1 MNAENRERGIRRYIP
16 ILAWLPQYQREWLR
30 LDVIAGLTIMA
41 LLVPEG
47 MAYAELAGLP
57 PQTVFYAAPI
67 GLVLY
72 AIFGT
77 SRQLVIVVSSAI
89 AVMSAS
95 IVGGLVP
102 TGSTEFIV
110 MTAALAILAGIV
122 AVLAG
127 LLRLGRIAQFFSESV
142 LMGFVSGLA
151 LVIMIKQVPKLFG
164 LEPVEGNFWERVIE
178 LVRELPET
186 HLITLAVG
194 LSSLVL
200 MIIIERRFKRIPAAV
215 IVLIYGIAVVSIFN
229 LAAQGVH
236 IVGEIPSGLAP
247 PKLPDIGLEQLA
259 ILIPGA
265 LAITLVIFSEA
276 IGPDRSFASKH
287 HYEID
292 ENQELIGIGAAN
304 IGAGLFQGLPIG
316 ASLSN
321 SAASDAAGGKTQV
334 AGIVAALATIL
345 VALFLTPLFFNLPEA
360 ALAAI
365 VIVAVSGMFKFGE
378 FRRLYQLRKGDFWLA
393 VITFLCVL
401 TFDEVLAGLL
411 IGVLLS
417 LFALIWR
424 TSSAKLSV
432 LGRIPGTVTYRSTAY
447 HPDAI
452 QDPGLLI
459 ARPDEELFFANA
471 ASLRKAIRR
480 RIAASEIPIR
490 TTILDLEMT
499 NELDVPGTEMLA
511 QLYEEHEAVDIQ
523 FKLVG
528 IHAPVRNMLDA
539 SGLSEKIGPENIY
552 PTVLEAVLAYAAD
565 HLDEITADDIE
576 TFIDRIDALTE
587 FFVFASDHVG
597 EEHQEKLRSAIG
609 RLEQAHSRL
618 ESKNNQ
624 T

>member
-1 MNAENRERGIRRYIP
+1 MIAEKQETGIRRYIP
-16 ILAWLPQYQREWLR
+16 ILAWLPKYQSKWLQP
-30 LDVIAGLTIMA
+30 DIIAGLTIMA

-47 MAYAELAGLP
+47 MAYAQLAGMP

-77 SRQLVIVVSSAI
+77 SRQLVIVVSSAV

-102 TGSTEFIV
+102 AGSAEFIA

-122 AVLAG
+122 ATLAG

-142 LMGFVSGLA
+142 LTGFVSGLA

-164 LEPVEGNFWERVIE
+164 LEPVEGNFWHRVIE
-178 LVRELPET
+178 LVGELPET
-186 HLITLAVG
+186 HLLTLGIG

-200 MIIIERRFKRIPAAV
+200 MIFLERRFKRIPAAL
-215 IVLIYGIAVVSIFN
+215 IILIYGIGIVSVFN

-236 IVGEIPSGLAP
+236 IVGEIPSGIAP
-247 PKLPDIGLEQLA
+247 PRLPDIGLEELA
-259 ILIPGA
+259 LLIPGA
-265 LAITLVIFSEA
+265 FAITLVIFSEA

-321 SAASDAAGGKTQV
+321 SAASDAAGGRTQV

-345 VALFLTPLFFNLPEA
+345 VALFLTPMFFNLPEA

-365 VIVAVSGMFKFGE
+365 VIVAVSGMVKIGQ
-378 FRRLYQLRKGDFWLA
+378 FRRLYRLRKGDFWLA

-401 TFDEVLAGLL
+401 TFEEVLAGLL

-424 TSSAKLSV
+424 TSEPKLSV
-432 LGRIPGTVTYRSTAY
+432 LGRIPGTVAFRSTSY

-459 ARPDEELFFANA
+459 VRPDEEVIFANA
-471 ASLRKAIRR
+471 ASIRKAIRR
-480 RIAASEIPIR
+480 RIAASETPIR
-490 TTILDLEMT
+490 TTVLDLEMT
-499 NELDVPGTEMLA
+499 NDLDVPSTEMLDK
-511 QLYEEHEAVDIQ
+511 LHKEHEAVKIQ

-528 IHAPVRNMLDA
+528 LHEPVNKMLDT
-539 SGLSEKIGPENIY
+539 SGVSERIGAENIY
-552 PTVLEAVLAYAAD
+552 PTVLEAVLAYASE
-565 HLDEITADDIE
+565 HLVEISADDIE

-587 FFVFASDHVG
+587 FLTFASEHVS
-597 EEHQEKLRSAIG
+597 EEHQAKLEQAIDRLEGARG
-609 RLEQAHSRL
+609 RLESDSSEA
-618 ESKNNQ
+618 
-624 T
+624 

>member
-1 MNAENRERGIRRYIP
+1 M
-16 ILAWLPQYQREWLR
+16 
-30 LDVIAGLTIMA
+30 
-41 LLVPEG
+41 
-47 MAYAELAGLP
+47 
-57 PQTVFYAAPI
+57 
-67 GLVLY
+67 
-72 AIFGT
+72 
-77 SRQLVIVVSSAI
+77 
-89 AVMSAS
+89 
-95 IVGGLVP
+95 
-102 TGSTEFIV
+102 
-110 MTAALAILAGIV
+110 
-122 AVLAG
+122 
-127 LLRLGRIAQFFSESV
+127 
-142 LMGFVSGLA
+142 
-151 LVIMIKQVPKLFG
+151 
-164 LEPVEGNFWERVIE
+164 GNFWERVIE

-200 MIIIERRFKRIPAAV
+200 MIIIERRFKRIPAAL
-215 IVLIYGIAVVSIFN
+215 IVLIYGIGIVSIFG
-229 LAAQGVH
+229 LAAQGVY
-236 IVGEIPSGLAP
+236 IIGEIPSGLAP
-247 PKLPDIGLEQLA
+247 PKLPDISLEQLA
-259 ILIPGA
+259 LLIPGA

-304 IGAGLFQGLPIG
+304 IGAGFFQGLPIG

-321 SAASDAAGGKTQV
+321 TAASDAAGGKTQA

-365 VIVAVSGMFKFGE
+365 VIVAVSGMFKLGE

-401 TFDEVLAGLL
+401 TFDEVIAGLL
-411 IGVLLS
+411 IGVFLS
-417 LFALIWR
+417 LLALIWR

-432 LGRIPGTVTYRSTAY
+432 LGRIPGTVAYRSTAY
-447 HPDAI
+447 HPEAI

-471 ASLRKAIRR
+471 ASIRKVVRR

-511 QLYEEHEAVDIQ
+511 QLHEEHEAVEIE

-528 IHAPVRNMLDA
+528 IHAPVQEMLDA
-539 SGLSEKIGPENIY
+539 SGLTERIGAENIY
-552 PTVLEAVLAYAAD
+552 PTVLEAVLSYASEHLAD
-565 HLDEITADDIE
+565 ISADDIE

-587 FFVFASDHVG
+587 FFMFASEHVG
-597 EEHQEKLRSAIG
+597 EEHQEKLGTAID
-609 RLEQAHSRL
+609 RLEQARSRL
-618 ESKNNQ
+618 ESDQ
-624 T
+624 

>member
-1 MNAENRERGIRRYIP
+1 MNAENEETGIRRYIP
-16 ILAWLPQYQREWLR
+16 ILAWLPQYQRAWLR
-30 LDVIAGLTIMA
+30 PDFIAGLTIMA

-47 MAYAELAGLP
+47 MAYAELAGMP

-67 GLVLY
+67 GLLLY

-77 SRQLVIVVSSAI
+77 SRQLVIVVSSAV

-95 IVGGLVP
+95 IVGRIVP
-102 TGSTEFIV
+102 AGSAEFIA

-142 LMGFVSGLA
+142 LTGFVSGLA

-178 LVRELPET
+178 LIRELPET
-186 HLITLAVG
+186 HLITFAVG
-194 LSSLVL
+194 LTSLVL
-200 MIIIERRFKRIPAAV
+200 MILIERRFKRIPAAL
-215 IVLIYGIAVVSIFN
+215 IVLIYGIAVVSIFS

-236 IVGEIPSGLAP
+236 IVGEIPSGIAP
-247 PKLPDIGLEQLA
+247 PKLPDIGLEELA
-259 ILIPGA
+259 LLIPGA

-276 IGPDRSFASKH
+276 IGPDRTFASKH

-365 VIVAVSGMFKFGE
+365 VIVAVSGMFKLGE
-378 FRRLYQLRKGDFWLA
+378 FRRLYQLRKGDFALA
-393 VITFLCVL
+393 TITFLSVL
-401 TFDEVLAGLL
+401 TFDEVIVGLL
-411 IGVLLS
+411 IGVFLS
-417 LFALIWR
+417 LLALIWR
-424 TSSAKLSV
+424 TSEAKLSI
-432 LGRIPGTVTYRSTAY
+432 LGRVPGTVAFRSTK
-447 HPDAI
+447 HFPDVI
-452 QDPGLLI
+452 TDPGLLI
-459 ARPDEELFFANA
+459 ARPDEGVFFANA
-471 ASLRKAIRR
+471 ASLRNAVRR
-480 RIAASEIPIR
+480 RIADSETPIR
-490 TTILDLEMT
+490 MTVLDLEMT

-511 QLYEEHEAVDIQ
+511 QLHEEHEAVKIE

-528 IHAPVRNMLDA
+528 IHAPVQKMLEA
-539 SGLSEKIGPENIY
+539 TGLTEKIGDENIL
-552 PTVLEAVLAYAAD
+552 PTVLEAVLVYASE
-565 HLDEITADDIE
+565 HLAEITADDLE

-587 FFVFASDHVG
+587 FFVFASEHVG
-597 EEHQEKLRSAIG
+597 EEHQAKLGAAID
-609 RLEQAHSRL
+609 RLDKARSRL
-618 ESKNNQ
+618 ESDTN
-624 T
+624 